1 MKKKFVFWVEE
12 YFYNPNLFQKF
23 LSLLLLPL
31 SWLYCFGMY
40 LRFLL
45 QKPEDLGISVVSVG
59 NLNVGGSGKTPL
71 VSALAERYENA
82 AVVLRGYGRQS
93 KGLLVV
99 KAEGAIQCDVG
110 ACGDEAMIYAHKLP
124 HAIVIVSEERKA
136 GIRKAKEMGAKIVFL
151 DDGYSK
157 HTIKKLSFLIDV
169 KSKNS
174 RCLPAGPFRERLWNK
189 KEVVLVYE
197 EKDFKRVVELKN
209 KSDKMSLVTAIARP
223 TRLEPFLPETVSKNY
238 FEDHHLFSKSE
249 LEEILQKDSSD
260 SLLVT
265 YKDFVKI
272 ESFGLRVS
280 LLDLHVEV
288 DPRIFKIIDTYKEA

>member
-1 MKKKFVFWVEE
+1 MKKKLVFWVEE
-12 YFYNPNLFQKF
+12 YFYNPNLFQKILSF
-23 LSLLLLPL
+23 LFLPL
-31 SWLYCFGMY
+31 SWLYCLGMY

-45 QKPEDLGISVVSVG
+45 AKPEDLGIPVVSVG

-71 VSALAERYENA
+71 VTALAERYDGA
-82 AVVLRGYGRQS
+82 AVVLRGYGRES

-99 KAEGAIQCDVG
+99 KSQGVLACDVA
-110 ACGDEAMIYAHKLP
+110 ACGDEAMIYARKLP

-136 GIRKAKEMGAKIVFL
+136 GIQKARELGAKIVFL

-157 HTIKKLSFLIDV
+157 HAIKKLSFLIDV
-169 KSKNS
+169 QSKNN
-174 RCLPAGPFRERLWNK
+174 RCLPAGPFRERLWSGDDAI
-189 KEVVLVYE
+189 LLYE
-197 EKDFKRVVELKN
+197 GKDFTRVVELKN

-249 LEEILQKDSSD
+249 LEDILQKDSSD

-288 DPRIFKIIDTYKEA
+288 DPRIFQIIDTYKEA